1 MIFLKMEK
9 LLEHNTEVVSVKCS
23 VICNGTSLGLYIQ
36 NLYALDVIIKSFFK
50 SHESCVIARLR
61 RSIQFCQSTK
71 CSLPAFVK
79 KWRPYTK
86 WRLLS

>member
-36 NLYALDVIIKSFFK
+36 NLYALDVIIKSFLSLT
-50 SHESCVIARLR
+50 SHVLLLDSAEAFNFVN
-61 RSIQFCQSTK
+61 
-71 CSLPAFVK
+71 LPNVLFQH
-79 KWRPYTK
+79 
-86 WRLLS
+86 S